1 MVSWNLIEL
10 VCPQMFIPKC
20 LEAGAGPH
28 MKHEGAFLKKDFPI
42 NGKVGD
48 VVYSKKINSKI
59 FVAEEDNS

>member
-28 MKHEGAFLKKDFPI
+28 MKHGGAFLKKDFPI

-48 VVYSKKINSKI
+48 VVYSKK
-59 FVAEEDNS
+59 